1 MQLLTHKSAQFREG
15 ISTFSKILNSG
26 SPSRVHILFAVSREP
41 VGERTSDGGLVGS
54 EGGYRIRRG
63 CYFLPL
69 GL

>member
-1 MQLLTHKSAQFREG
+1 MVTFVEFG
-15 ISTFSKILNSG
+15 INRRLWLESRYRHSKISL
-26 SPSRVHILFAVSREP
+26 REP

-54 EGGYRIRRG
+54 EDGYRVRRG

>member
-1 MQLLTHKSAQFREG
+1 MLCWYQVLSGNQPGRRFLNILVISVMGSFLL
-15 ISTFSKILNSG
+15 N
-26 SPSRVHILFAVSREP
+26 AVSREP
-41 VGERTSDGGLVGS
+41 VGEQTSDGGLVGS